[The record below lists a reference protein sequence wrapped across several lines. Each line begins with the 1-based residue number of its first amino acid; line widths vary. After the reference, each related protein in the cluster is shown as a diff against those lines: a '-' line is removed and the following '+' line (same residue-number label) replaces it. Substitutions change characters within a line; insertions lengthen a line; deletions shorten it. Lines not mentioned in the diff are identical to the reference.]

1 MNHFNIY
8 QMDKFLIFRMVIW
21 VILTVILV
29 IAIKDGWIIPMGDA
43 IELWLKITVEVVRD
57 VYKFV
62 DKKRR

>member
-1 MNHFNIY
+1 MNSEMIL
-8 QMDKFLIFRMVIW
+8 KLAIW
-21 VILTVILV
+21 VILTVILI
-29 IAIKDGWIIPMGDA
+29 IAVKDGWIIPMGDA

>member
-1 MNHFNIY
+1 MNSKMIL
-8 QMDKFLIFRMVIW
+8 KLAIW
-21 VILTVILV
+21 VILTVILI
-29 IAIKDGWIIPMGDA
+29 IAVKDGWIIPMGDA

>member
-1 MNHFNIY
+1 MNSKMIL
-8 QMDKFLIFRMVIW
+8 KLAIW
-21 VILTVILV
+21 FILTVILI
-29 IAIKDGWIIPMGDA
+29 IAVKDGWIIPMGDA